1 MAAPPTPSVPS
12 TSTPSTS
19 TGGVTLDAIMAQLQ
33 RMDAC
38 LDTLFT
44 KLYQVNTHVGC
55 IARQQAR
62 LGGFMESPSPPLKGL
77 EVSKDDDDS
86 DDDDDGEDGDA
97 NSSNSNEMST

>member
-1 MAAPPTPSVPS
+1 
-12 TSTPSTS
+12 
-19 TGGVTLDAIMAQLQ
+19 
-33 RMDAC
+33 MDAH

-55 IARQQAR
+55 IARQQAC

-97 NSSNSNEMST
+97 NSSPMYMATLISKLHSIFVTSDKG